1 LFLLVR
7 GVFLVKILNLL
18 FFALSFMLVLAPMAL
33 AQVAIGPDLV
43 PPTIW
48 LPDPPA
54 GATAPATVRA
64 AQTTEAAVSLKPA
77 PHKETEVQVYGAVT
91 DQSNAVVSNATV
103 TLDGASGPPL
113 TATTNAQG
121 QYFINAVPGT
131 YTLKIAAQG
140 FKSFTTENIALVAN
154 QELEMDGALEPAAAS
169 PEKVEVVGES
179 VGHVDTEKAEVN
191 EVITAKQVEET
202 PLNGR
207 NFVSML
213 TFAPG
218 VSNQSGQDE
227 ALVGVKGSV
236 KFSVNGGRVE
246 YNTFSVDG
254 ADVLHAGIHGSESTL
269 VVYPSLD
276 AINEMKVLTSNYG
289 AQYGR
294 SASGTILVD
303 TKTGGSTFHGSAY
316 YYGRNEIFNS
326 RNYFDQ
332 TSKAPV
338 YRKNDFGGTIGG
350 PLFIPK
356 LYPRKDRTFF
366 FFSEEF
372 RLEKDP
378 TDNNFNQAVPSL
390 QERPSLRTNAD
401 GNQYVGA
408 DFSDVCPVLPPNTP
422 ITSFNPVQ
430 FPDCPHIHAGTTL
443 PYNIVGYNDSHLSGF
458 PQIDPV
464 GAALAGSGTL
474 NLPNV
479 GNVQASGMIPLPNSS
494 FGCNSSVGSCY
505 DFAFAQPT
513 YWREEL
519 FRIDHDIKPGQ
530 APRLVPLHPRLLGH
544 DGSPPHLGLCAE
556 QLSNRAR
563 TPVRS
568 GHQFRRAPDADHF
581 EFVAERSD
589 RELHGVAHQPGRSS
603 GTWS

>member
-1 LFLLVR
+1 MKTLKCLLH
-7 GVFLVKILNLL
+7 FAS
-18 FFALSFMLVLAPMAL
+18 FFLVLAPQLL
-33 AQVAIGPDLV
+33 AQTPIGPDLV
-43 PPTIW
+43 PPTVQI
-48 LPDPPA
+48 PEPPA
-54 GATAPATVRA
+54 GAKPPSAPTTQA
-64 AQTTEAAVSLKPA
+64 AAPVKPS
-77 PHKETEVQVYGAVT
+77 PHKVGEVQVYGAVT
-91 DQSNAVVSNATV
+91 DQSTAVLPGATV
-103 TLDGASGPPL
+103 TLTNASGV
-113 TATTNAQG
+113 TQTTTSNAQG

-131 YTLKIAAQG
+131 YSLKIAAKG
-140 FKSFTTENIALVAN
+140 FKDFTSENLILATD
-154 QELEMDGALEPAAAS
+154 QEIEMDGALEPAAAS

-179 VGHVDTEKAEVN
+179 VGHVETEKAEVN

-276 AINEMKVLTSNYG
+276 AINELKVLTSNYG

-303 TKTGGSTFHGSAY
+303 TKTGGSSLHGSAY

-326 RNYFDQ
+326 RNYFDE
-332 TSKAPV
+332 TLRPPL
-338 YRKNDFGGTIGG
+338 YRKNDFGGSIGG
-350 PLFIPK
+350 PVFIPK
-356 LYPRKDRTFF
+356 LYPHRDRTFF

-390 QERPSLRTNAD
+390 AERPSDRTNAD
-401 GNQYVGA
+401 GTQYIGA
-408 DFSDVCPVLPPNTP
+408 DFSDVCPVLPPGVVV
-422 ITSFNPVQ
+422 TSFNPVQ

-443 PYNIVGYNDSHLSGF
+443 PYNIVGYNDSTHMGN
-458 PQIDPV
+458 PTIDPV
-464 GAALAGSGTL
+464 GAALAGSGMITD
-474 NLPNV
+474 PTT
-479 GNVQASGMIPLPNSS
+479 GNKLQASGMIPLPNSS
-494 FGCNSSVGSCY
+494 VGCNSTIGSCY
-505 DFAFAQPT
+505 DLAAKRF
-513 YWREEL
+513 
-519 FRIDHDIKPGQ
+519 
-530 APRLVPLHPRLLGH
+530 
-544 DGSPPHLGLCAE
+544 GLTC
-556 QLSNRAR
+556 SN
-563 TPVRS
+563 
-568 GHQFRRAPDADHF
+568 
-581 EFVAERSD
+581 
-589 RELHGVAHQPGRSS
+589 GVSECSANSL
-603 GTWS
+603 TAWCWE